1 MATVEYQA
9 GPRSFNTLDEA
20 IKYAEQC
27 DWAEV
32 ATVVDGKITSVHPL
46 YDSCTCEIE
55 TPEVVEEVVEA
66 EVNEQETEQEYVYA
80 PLNRPAFYG
89 TAPEG
94 FTIKSEEQTDTLPYG
109 TITYTRKLT
118 AQELYKWEMIP
129 VSANAYIYAV
139 GSRVLVNDCDDATV
153 VGHAPRGRY
162 IVKFDCTGTT
172 ENVHIKQLEP
182 LAA

>member
-1 MATVEYQA
+1 MTTVEYQA

-20 IKYAEQC
+20 IEYAERC

-32 ATVVDGKITSVHPL
+32 ATVVDGKLTSVHPL
-46 YDSCTCEIE
+46 DDTCSREIE
-55 TPEVVEEVVEA
+55 MPEVVEEVI
-66 EVNEQETEQEYVYA
+66 EVNEQETEQEFVYA

-94 FTIKSEEQTDTLPYG
+94 FTVKSDEQTDALPYG
-109 TITYTRKLT
+109 TVSYTRKLT

-129 VSANAYIYAV
+129 VSPNAYIYAV

-153 VGHAPRGRY
+153 TEHAPRGRY

-182 LAA
+182 LAD